1 MDNIQFGFECV
12 WQFWDVF
19 NQIKKIDYLN
29 IKIIKISTDM
39 LKLTIIRVSAK
50 NQGFMYADAMFE
62 VLQSLVIIFNCVQL

>member
-12 WQFWDVF
+12 WQFLDVF
-19 NQIKKIDYLN
+19 KQIKKNDYLN
-29 IKIIKISTDM
+29 IKNINRHAQ
-39 LKLTIIRVSAK
+39 TIIRVSAK